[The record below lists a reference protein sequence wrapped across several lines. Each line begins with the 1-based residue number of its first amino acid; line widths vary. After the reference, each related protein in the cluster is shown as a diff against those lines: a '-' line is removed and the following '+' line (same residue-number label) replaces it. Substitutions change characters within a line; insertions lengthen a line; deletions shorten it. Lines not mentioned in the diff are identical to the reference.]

1 MDILAPFASFFE
13 QMTARQA
20 ASFFQHPC
28 YHKSM
33 VRNRERILIVEN
45 NTEISS
51 FLTNQALKPL
61 GYQVILET
69 DSTAAI
75 QRAQQEKPDAI
86 LANIDLPGLSGKD
99 LLVALHAQGIHVPVI
114 VLAGRGMESKVIQA
128 FRLGATDSLFWPV
141 REAEVVSVVE
151 RALNQTRNARER
163 AALAD
168 KLHTANLELEQR
180 VRELTALYD
189 VGKAAVSVTDQKV
202 LFEKIVQGALAVTSA
217 DIGWCLRRDENSR
230 AYLLVAHQN
239 LPAALAGNLYR
250 PWDDGLSSMVA
261 LSGEP
266 LSIHGEPVRRFKI
279 TLLGEAVLVVPIKVK
294 REVVG
299 LLEVTRKANA
309 PFTAAN
315 QKLLEAI
322 ADYASISIV
331 NAQLFRFLE
340 ERAQSLQMQ
349 AEVARLNAQIQTS
362 LLQETTKGLQQAYQY
377 ASEHI
382 RQMLK
387 QKNQLNLEQVER
399 LRSTSQSL
407 EQIGGLVNILPAPAD
422 IKSEPTRVNLAR
434 LLQEAL
440 SRFQKIAQQSRVLLK
455 AQLPQSRLDVK
466 GYEHQLRAAI
476 DGLISNAIKYSL
488 QDGEVV
494 VRAAITPDATVHVQ
508 VEDHGIG
515 ISSDENRV
523 FSGKGRSD
531 ALTPEQFGG
540 AAISLP
546 IIKAIV
552 ESGGG
557 KIWFESNLGRGT
569 TFHFTLPLDK

>member
-1 MDILAPFASFFE
+1 MS
-13 QMTARQA
+13 
-20 ASFFQHPC
+20 
-28 YHKSM
+28 
-33 VRNRERILIVEN
+33 RNRERILIVEN
-45 NTEISS
+45 NAEISR
-51 FLTNQALKPL
+51 FLTNQALEPL
-61 GYQVILET
+61 GYQITVEP
-69 DSTAAI
+69 DAAAAI
-75 QRAQQEKPDAI
+75 QRALQEKPDAI

-99 LLVALHAQGIHVPVI
+99 MLVALHAQGIHVPVI
-114 VLAGRGMESKVIQA
+114 VLAGRGMENKVIQA
-128 FRLGATDSLFWPV
+128 FRLGATDSLFWPA
-141 REAEVVSVVE
+141 REAEVVAAVE
-151 RALNQTRNARER
+151 RALDQTRNARER

-189 VGKAAVSVTDQKV
+189 VGKAAVSVTDQKL
-202 LFEKIVQGALAVTSA
+202 LFERIVQGAIAVTDA
-217 DIGWCLRRDENSR
+217 DIGWCLRRDEQSR
-230 AYLLVAHQN
+230 AFLLVAHHN
-239 LPAALAGNLYR
+239 LPVALAGNLYK

-299 LLEVTRKANA
+299 LLEVTRKTDA

-340 ERAQSLQMQ
+340 ERAQSLQSRV
-349 AEVARLNAQIQTS
+349 EVAQIDAQIQAS
-362 LLQETTKGLQQAYQY
+362 LLQESARGVQQAYQY

-382 RQMLK
+382 RQLLK
-387 QKNQLNLEQVER
+387 QKSQLNLEQVER
-399 LRSTSQSL
+399 LRSASQSL
-407 EQIGGLVNILPAPAD
+407 EQIGGLVAVLPAPTD
-422 IKSEPTRVNLAR
+422 INSEAARVNLAR

-440 SRFQKIAQQSRVLLK
+440 SRFQKIAQQSRVILNS
-455 AQLPQSRLDVK
+455 QLPQSRLDVR

-488 QDGEVV
+488 QDGEVI
-494 VRAAITPDATVHVQ
+494 VRATITADETVLVQ

-515 ISSDENRV
+515 ISSDEKRV
-523 FSGKGRSD
+523 FSGKGRPD

-540 AAISLP
+540 AAIGLP
-546 IIKAIV
+546 LIKSII
-552 ESGGG
+552 ELSGG

-569 TFHFTLPLDK
+569 TFHFSLPLDK

>member
-1 MDILAPFASFFE
+1 MPRD
-13 QMTARQA
+13 
-20 ASFFQHPC
+20 
-28 YHKSM
+28 
-33 VRNRERILIVEN
+33 RERILIVEN
-45 NTEISS
+45 NAEISS

-69 DSTAAI
+69 DAAAAI
-75 QRAQQEKPDAI
+75 QRALKEKPDAI

-99 LLVALHAQGIHVPVI
+99 MLVALHAQGIHVPVI
-114 VLAGRGMESKVIQA
+114 VLAGRGMENKVIQA
-128 FRLGATDSLFWPV
+128 FRLGATDSLFWPA
-141 REAEVVSVVE
+141 REAEVVSAVE
-151 RALNQTRNARER
+151 RALDQTRNARER

-180 VRELTALYD
+180 VRELTALYN
-189 VGKAAVSVTDQKV
+189 VGKAAVSVTDQKL
-202 LFEKIVQGALAVTSA
+202 LFEKIVQGAIAVTDA
-217 DIGWCLRRDENSR
+217 DTGWCLRRDDHSR
-230 AYLLVAHQN
+230 AYLLVAHHN
-239 LPAALAGNLYR
+239 LPAALAGNLYK

-299 LLEVTRKANA
+299 LLEVTRKADA

-340 ERAQSLQMQ
+340 ERAQSLQSRVEVSQLDALIQ
-349 AEVARLNAQIQTS
+349 AS
-362 LLQETTKGLQQAYQY
+362 LLQESAKGLQQAYQY
-377 ASEHI
+377 ASEHV
-382 RQMLK
+382 RQLLK
-387 QKNQLNLEQVER
+387 QKNQLNLEQLER

-407 EQIGGLVNILPAPAD
+407 EQIGGLIAVLPTPAD
-422 IKSEPTRVNLAR
+422 LKSEPVRVNLAR

-440 SRFQKIAQQSRVLLK
+440 SRFQKIAQQSRVILT

-488 QDGEVV
+488 QDGEVI
-494 VRAAITPDATVHVQ
+494 VRAAVNADEHIQVQ

-540 AAISLP
+540 AAIGFPLIKS
-546 IIKAIV
+546 II
-552 ESGGG
+552 ELSGG